1 MKRNEPEH
9 DDIFN
14 FGEEKTVAE
23 ATTFENET
31 IQTEKP
37 SVLKK
42 TKVRALIVCAGV
54 LAISI
59 VVAMSTFSGNSTLAS
74 ESKTLQS
81 NNLPE
86 LLGPQS
92 SWYSP
97 VEQLQSVQ
105 TNLVCSNQDI
115 LCMTLQTNDP
125 NKSLS
130 DLSSVI
136 QREKNSAQL
145 YEIEVHVRKFQM

>member
-74 ESKTLQS
+74 ESK
-81 NNLPE
+81 
-86 LLGPQS
+86 
-92 SWYSP
+92 
-97 VEQLQSVQ
+97 
-105 TNLVCSNQDI
+105 
-115 LCMTLQTNDP
+115 
-125 NKSLS
+125 
-130 DLSSVI
+130 
-136 QREKNSAQL
+136 
-145 YEIEVHVRKFQM
+145 